1 MSEEEKEMPLSAG
14 QAAAE
19 IVNDNENADPSKEEK
34 KEMPEETKP
43 VSNFKATEGI
53 PKKSSGT
60 GWKVATFIFLILT
73 LCGAGFSA
81 YLILVKDNPITS
93 SNNTAE
99 NGTKC
104 KTPEETKPEEG
115 TTPAPATPC
124 EGVVADDRAILLR
137 KSGIKLKLSDN
148 YEFINYSY
156 SSSSPY
162 DQNWTE
168 RLAIG
173 GLSKNTNGYQNIPDF
188 SRGTKEFSGGTIED
202 AKADW
207 SSLATIFVYTRSYWD
222 AQIQPVIDEA
232 QANGA
237 GNGGNVVYKDDEYV
251 VQYMHPQDVISM
263 TDWEK
268 EWEMTTVQTLE
279 NDIKNTNNWSK

>member
-1 MSEEEKEMPLSAG
+1 MSEDEKEMPLSAG

-43 VSNFKATEGI
+43 LSSFQSTEGL
-53 PKKSSGT
+53 PVAKKSKGT

-93 SNNTAE
+93 SNDTAE

-104 KTPEETKPEEG
+104 KAPEETKPEEG
-115 TTPAPATPC
+115 ATPTPC
-124 EGVVADDRAILLR
+124 EGTFADSGTISFKKTGLKLR
-137 KSGIKLKLSDN
+137 LSDN

-156 SSSSPY
+156 SSSAPY
-162 DQNWTE
+162 DENWTE
-168 RLAIG
+168 RLVIG
-173 GLSKNTNGYQNIPDF
+173 GLSKNTYGYQNIPDF
-188 SRGTKEFSGGTIED
+188 SRGAYESNGRTED
-202 AKADW
+202 DFRKGW
-207 SSLATIFVYTRSYWD
+207 SALATITVFPRSYWD
-222 AQIQPVIDEA
+222 TNIQPIIDEA
-232 QANGA
+232 QANGVA
-237 GNGGNVVYKDDEYV
+237 AANVVVYKDDDYV
-251 VQYMHPQDVISM
+251 VQYTHPQSIMSM
-263 TDWEK
+263 TDWEQ
-268 EWEMTTVQTLE
+268 EWEMATTQTLE

>member
-19 IVNDNENADPSKEEK
+19 IVNDNENADPSKEET

-43 VSNFKATEGI
+43 VSSFQSTEGL
-53 PKKSSGT
+53 PVAKKSKGT

-99 NGTKC
+99 NNTKC
-104 KTPEETKPEEG
+104 KAPEETKPEEG
-115 TTPAPATPC
+115 ATPTPC
-124 EGVVADDRAILLR
+124 EGTVVDSRTISFK
-137 KSGIKLKLSDN
+137 KSGLKLRLSDN

-162 DQNWTE
+162 DQNWIE
-168 RLAIG
+168 RVAIG
-173 GLSKNTNGYQNIPDF
+173 GLSKNTNGAQNIPDF
-188 SRGTKEFSGGTIED
+188 SRGTYEFNGGTED
-202 AKADW
+202 DFRKEW
-207 SSLATIFVYTRSYWD
+207 SALAIITVLPRSYWD
-222 AQIQPVIDEA
+222 TNVQPTIDEA
-232 QANGA
+232 QANGVA
-237 GNGGNVVYKDDEYV
+237 VANIAVYKDDDYV
-251 VQYMHPQDVISM
+251 VQYTHPQNIVSK
-263 TDWEK
+263 TDWEQ
-268 EWEMTTVQTLE
+268 EWEITTTQTLE

>member
-19 IVNDNENADPSKEEK
+19 IVNDNENADPSKEET

-43 VSNFKATEGI
+43 VSSFQSTEGL
-53 PKKSSGT
+53 PVAKKSKGT

-115 TTPAPATPC
+115 TTPTPC
-124 EGVVADDRAILLR
+124 EGTVVDNGTISFK
-137 KSGIKLKLSDN
+137 KSGLKLRLSDN

-156 SSSSPY
+156 SSSAPY
-162 DQNWTE
+162 D
-168 RLAIG
+168 
-173 GLSKNTNGYQNIPDF
+173 
-188 SRGTKEFSGGTIED
+188 
-202 AKADW
+202 
-207 SSLATIFVYTRSYWD
+207 
-222 AQIQPVIDEA
+222 
-232 QANGA
+232 
-237 GNGGNVVYKDDEYV
+237 
-251 VQYMHPQDVISM
+251 
-263 TDWEK
+263 
-268 EWEMTTVQTLE
+268 E
-279 NDIKNTNNWSK
+279 N

>member
-19 IVNDNENADPSKEEK
+19 IVNDNENADPSKEEA
-34 KEMPEETKP
+34 KEMPEEAKP
-43 VSNFKATEGI
+43 VSSFQSTEGL
-53 PKKSSGT
+53 PVAKKSKGT

-104 KTPEETKPEEG
+104 KAPEETKPEEG
-115 TTPAPATPC
+115 TTPTPC
-124 EGVVADDRAILLR
+124 EGAVVDSGTISFK
-137 KSGIKLKLSDN
+137 KSGLKLRLSDN

-162 DQNWTE
+162 DQNWIE
-168 RLAIG
+168 RVAIG
-173 GLSKNTNGYQNIPDF
+173 GLSKNTNGAQNIPDF
-188 SRGTKEFSGGTIED
+188 SRGAYEFNGGTED
-202 AKADW
+202 DFRKEW
-207 SSLATIFVYTRSYWD
+207 SALAIITVLPRSYWD
-222 AQIQPVIDEA
+222 TNVQPMVDEA
-232 QANGA
+232 QANGVA
-237 GNGGNVVYKDDEYV
+237 VANIAVYKDDNYV
-251 VQYMHPQDVISM
+251 VQYTHPQNVVSK
-263 TDWEK
+263 TDWEQ
-268 EWEMTTVQTLE
+268 EWEMTTIETLE

>member
-43 VSNFKATEGI
+43 VSNFQSTEGL
-53 PKKSSGT
+53 PVAKKSKGT

-93 SNNTAE
+93 SNNTTE

-115 TTPAPATPC
+115 TTPTPC
-124 EGVVADDRAILLR
+124 EGTFVD
-137 KSGIKLKLSDN
+137 SGTISFKKTGLKLKLSDN

-156 SSSSPY
+156 SSSAPY
-162 DQNWTE
+162 DQNWIE
-168 RLAIG
+168 RVAIG
-173 GLSKNTNGYQNIPDF
+173 GLSKNTNGAQNIPDF
-188 SRGTKEFSGGTIED
+188 SRGAYEFNGGTED
-202 AKADW
+202 DFRKGW
-207 SSLATIFVYTRSYWD
+207 SALAIITVFSRSYWD
-222 AQIQPVIDEA
+222 SNIQPMIDEA
-232 QANGA
+232 QANGVA
-237 GNGGNVVYKDDEYV
+237 AANVEVYKDDDYV
-251 VQYMHPQDVISM
+251 VQYTHPQSIMSM
-263 TDWEK
+263 TDWEQ
-268 EWEMTTVQTLE
+268 EWEMTTTQTLE